1 MGKHISNE
9 DAGLPRRP
17 SGLAPLLFFVL
28 KFRKQQ
34 CTRRLNGKSP
44 VKSLLITWYGLSH
57 CPAIGLWCL
66 LGNLWIWTG
75 SDIKMTWIGSID
87 KIFLGPVV
95 GATSTEDETG
105 NCFDEVNAASSERKV
120 TGEERSG
127 PQAQVAASQ
136 HVHVLYIISHIL
148 LRGATGPTT
157 ATRTSCFGDGTQATS
172 ASSAQRP

>member
-1 MGKHISNE
+1 MTCTNHDEKYNKFQSVAWAN
-9 DAGLPRRP
+9 
-17 SGLAPLLFFVL
+17 LLL
-28 KFRKQQ
+28 KTFA
-34 CTRRLNGKSP
+34 
-44 VKSLLITWYGLSH
+44 LLLTWYGLSH

-127 PQAQVAASQ
+127 PQAQVAACQ
-136 HVHVLYIISHIL
+136 HVHVLIL
-148 LRGATGPTT
+148 LAIPWVGSGSPIL
-157 ATRTSCFGDGTQATS
+157 
-172 ASSAQRP
+172 